1 MQFATVW
8 SYSPVY
14 YIGVIILNHICRF
27 LNMLFGQLV
36 EMLKSAVRG
45 QKYII
50 ILLHFLFNPYENNI
64 LIALCFKD
72 IF

>member
-1 MQFATVW
+1 
-8 SYSPVY
+8 
-14 YIGVIILNHICRF
+14 
-27 LNMLFGQLV
+27 MLFGQLV

-45 QKYII
+45 QKDII